1 MGFALTPGEA
11 PLHFSRSKNVMHVA
25 SCDARLS
32 VGNLIALEGS
42 INKDVGSAELP
53 EKMLKYRESKY
64 VWMKEF
70 LSTHEDF
77 DNGSVRKRA
86 ETLGKYMYNK
96 IVCPVFV

>member
-1 MGFALTPGEA
+1 
-11 PLHFSRSKNVMHVA
+11 
-25 SCDARLS
+25 
-32 VGNLIALEGS
+32 
-42 INKDVGSAELP
+42 
-53 EKMLKYRESKY
+53 MLKYRESKY